1 MSCLTANKSKC
12 ESCGIAYLS
21 FNNVPVEVCPACGR
35 PLMSQGSVNFYDQDK
50 GIYPV
55 RMNPQTAAES
65 YKRVLKRGLAPKEV
79 ISKIAPER
87 MRLVYYPIRKTVYS
101 YNAEV
106 TVKTKFKKKKYNEL
120 TQKNYFV
127 EREEEYPLPS
137 DGFLVLREVANSQF
151 NRSGLE
157 YEFSKESKDLFEDS
171 LRENKK
177 KHTPL
182 EEKERMMSFP
192 DDPSNLPPVVDV
204 NVDSSAYPNKLFR
217 QNCLD
222 RLGDQIM
229 DYYKDCYADY
239 GHETGSR
246 LVILDRL
253 ITHVKREYIQ
263 YVPVWVSSYDY
274 KGHVYWFG
282 YDELFNRAVGL
293 KNPVSGGK
301 VVARVLTIVG
311 VILALFIGFLI
322 YQLIKRLNIPTHN
335 DYSNWTP
342 PENPVPGAHYM
353 PAPAGIILMS
363 LKLMINHLSIILL

>member
-282 YDELFNRAVGL
+282 YDELLWRCYW
-293 KNPVSGGK
+293 S
-301 VVARVLTIVG
+301 
-311 VILALFIGFLI
+311 
-322 YQLIKRLNIPTHN
+322 
-335 DYSNWTP
+335 
-342 PENPVPGAHYM
+342 
-353 PAPAGIILMS
+353 
-363 LKLMINHLSIILL
+363 